1 MSTSVIYNLH
11 AVDYSKLVT
20 YLSEWVI
27 DASCL
32 QVGGEFNHDL
42 VVFWIRVR
50 GILVV
55 GLHRRQNRPGVGGG
69 MGGGSRN
76 QREGEEEWRGRRG
89 WERRMRER
97 EDEGNSKKMR
107 TG

>member
-1 MSTSVIYNLH
+1 MLLQMSTSVIYNLH

-42 VVFWIRVR
+42 VVLWIRVR

-69 MGGGSRN
+69 RGRG
-76 QREGEEEWRGRRG
+76 GEEVGRRG
-89 WERRMRER
+89 WERGMRE
-97 EDEGNSKKMR
+97 
-107 TG
+107 

>member
-42 VVFWIRVR
+42 VVLWIRVR

-69 MGGGSRN
+69 RGGGGMEGEGRRN
-76 QREGEEEWRGRRG
+76 GGEGEEVGI
-89 WERRMRER
+89 ERKKRMG
-97 EDEGNSKKMR
+97 EGNER
-107 TG
+107 VRG

>member
-55 GLHRRQNRPGVGGG
+55 GLHRRQNRPGVGGWG
-69 MGGGSRN
+69 
-76 QREGEEEWRGRRG
+76 EGEEEWRGRGGGMEGRG
-89 WERRMRER
+89 R
-97 EDEGNSKKMR
+97 K
-107 TG
+107 

>member
-32 QVGGEFNHDL
+32 QVGSEFNHDL
-42 VVFWIRVR
+42 VVLWIRVR

-55 GLHRRQNRPGVGGG
+55 GLHRCQNRPGVGGG
-69 MGGGSRN
+69 KGRRNGG
-76 QREGEEEWRGRRG
+76 EGEEEWRGRRG
-89 WERRMRER
+89 WERGMRE
-97 EDEGNSKKMR
+97 
-107 TG
+107 